1 MSTSTFD
8 LRADASTNSLI
19 PAIGR
24 LLIASI
30 FLLSGVGKIFAPDHT
45 QAYIAAAGLPLPVV
59 SYAIALIVEI
69 GGGLLLLVGYRT
81 RLAALG
87 LAIFTLAAAV
97 GFHHN
102 FADQNQM
109 IHFMKN
115 LAIAGG
121 LLQIVTFGAGGFSL
135 DARAGR

>member
-8 LRADASTNSLI
+8 LRADASTNSLV

-24 LLIASI
+24 LLIAAL
-30 FLLSGVGKIFAPDHT
+30 FLLSGLGKIFAPAGT
-45 QAYIAAAGLPLPVV
+45 QAYIAAAGLPLPVIA
-59 SYAIALIVEI
+59 YAIALIAEV
-69 GGGLLLLVGYRT
+69 GGGLLLLLGYRS
-81 RLAALG
+81 RLVALG
-87 LAIFTLAAAV
+87 LAVFTLATAL

-102 FADQNQM
+102 LADQNQM

-115 LAIAGG
+115 LAITGG

>member
-8 LRADASTNSLI
+8 LRADASTNSLV

-24 LLIASI
+24 LLIAAL
-30 FLLSGVGKIFAPDHT
+30 FLLSGLGKIFAPAGT
-45 QAYIAAAGLPLPVV
+45 QAYIAAAGLPLPVIA
-59 SYAIALIVEI
+59 YAIALIAEV
-69 GGGLLLLVGYRT
+69 GGGLLLLLGYRS
-81 RLAALG
+81 RLVALG
-87 LAIFTLAAAV
+87 LAVFTLATAL

-102 FADQNQM
+102 LADQNQM

-115 LAIAGG
+115 LAITGG
-121 LLQIVTFGAGGFSL
+121 LLQIVGFGAGGFSL